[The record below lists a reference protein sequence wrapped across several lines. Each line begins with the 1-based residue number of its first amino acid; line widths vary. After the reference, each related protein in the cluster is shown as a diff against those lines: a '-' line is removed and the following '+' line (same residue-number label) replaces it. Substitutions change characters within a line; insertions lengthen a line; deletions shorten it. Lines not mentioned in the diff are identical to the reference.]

1 MVVRGNQMRLAM
13 NECYG
18 GGIGCFGN
26 SITNCVMNYKL
37 IGWIG
42 ILNLW
47 VVSIESKLKEIG
59 MVGLVEVHRRNGRV
73 VDS

>member
-37 IGWIG
+37 IG
-42 ILNLW
+42 
-47 VVSIESKLKEIG
+47 
-59 MVGLVEVHRRNGRV
+59 
-73 VDS
+73 